1 MHVNAHLDVDLVA
14 VQQTDVLTLML
25 ELEAPIP
32 DVGAPRANATVV
44 VVLDRSGS
52 MSDGRLEAAKTALVA
67 LVDRLAPQDRLG
79 LVTFDEEVEVVV
91 PAGPVTDKPALKQRI
106 ADIET
111 GGMTNLSGGLLRGI
125 QEARRVAGPT
135 GATVV
140 LLSDGH
146 ANHGVTDPA
155 KLEAVAQ
162 RAGVTLSTVGLGLGY
177 DEDLLGAIA
186 RGGRGDHVFAEG
198 VDAAGPALAAQV
210 DGLLS
215 KSVQA
220 ASLLIRPIGAV
231 EGVELFN
238 DLPGQGVEGGVM
250 VELGDLWAGEQRTL
264 LVGLHVPAM
273 PGLGLAEVASLELRY
288 VALPGLVEET
298 VTLPV
303 FVNVVPGDEAA
314 GRIAN
319 PKVRQELL
327 FQQAQKSKRE
337 AMDDLA
343 RGDVAGA
350 AMTLRDAAGVLPPL
364 HDEERDVLLSMATE
378 AEQDDAVRA
387 RKRLAADHAR
397 KSRRR
402 GREE

>member
-1 MHVNAHLDVDLVA
+1 MVILSIICG
-14 VQQTDVLTLML
+14 
-25 ELEAPIP
+25 EAGGQRSA
-32 DVGAPRANATVV
+32 GADQPRQAA
-44 VVLDRSGS
+44 R
-52 MSDGRLEAAKTALVA
+52 EARGVFLTALK
-67 LVDRLAPQDRLG
+67 R
-79 LVTFDEEVEVVV
+79 
-91 PAGPVTDKPALKQRI
+91 RI

-135 GATVV
+135 GATVI

-238 DLPGQGVEGGVM
+238 DLPGQGVDGGVM
-250 VELGDLWAGEQRTL
+250 VELEDLWAGEQRTL

-273 PGLGLAEVASLELRY
+273 PALGLAEVASLELRY

-327 FQQAQKSKRE
+327 FQQAQKSKRD
-337 AMDDLA
+337 AMEDLG

-350 AMTLRDAAGVLPPL
+350 AMTLRDAAGFLPPE

-387 RKRLAADHAR
+387 RKRMAADYSS

>member
-1 MHVNAHLDVDLVA
+1 MHVKAHLDVDLVA

-25 ELEAPIP
+25 ELEAPVPTAGSTRP
-32 DVGAPRANATVV
+32 DATVV

-52 MSDGRLEAAKTALVA
+52 MGDGRLEAAKTALAA
-67 LVDRLAPQDRLG
+67 LVDRLAPQGRLG
-79 LVTFDEEVEVVV
+79 LVTFDEEVEVVL
-91 PAGPVTDKPALKQRI
+91 PAGPVTDKPALEKRI

-273 PGLGLAEVASLELRY
+273 PGLGLAEVASLELHY

-327 FQQAQKSKRE
+327 FQQAQRSKRE
-337 AMDDLA
+337 AMDDLS

-350 AMTLRDAAGVLPPL
+350 AMALRGAAGFLPSE
-364 HDEERDVLLSMATE
+364 HDEERDVLLSMAAE

-387 RKRLAADHAR
+387 RKRMAADSAN

-402 GREE
+402 GRGR

>member
-14 VQQTDVLTLML
+14 VQQTDLLTLML
-25 ELEAPIP
+25 ELEAPTP
-32 DVGAPRANATVV
+32 DAGAPRADATVV
-44 VVLDRSGS
+44 IVLDRSGS
-52 MSDGRLEAAKTALVA
+52 MGDGRLEAAKTALAA

-79 LVTFDEEVEVVV
+79 LVVFDSEVEVVL
-91 PAGPVTDKPALKQRI
+91 PAGPVTDKAALKRRI
-106 ADIET
+106 AHIET

-155 KLEAVAQ
+155 KLEAAAQ
-162 RAGVTLSTVGLGLGY
+162 RAGVTVSTVGLGLGY
-177 DEDLLGAIA
+177 DEDLLAAIA
-186 RGGRGDHVFAEG
+186 RGGRGDHVFAED

-231 EGVELFN
+231 EGVELYN

-264 LVGLHVPAM
+264 LIGLHVPAM
-273 PGLGLAEVASLELRY
+273 PGLGLAQVASLELRY

-298 VTLPV
+298 VTLPI

-314 GRIAN
+314 GRTAN

-327 FQQAQKSKRE
+327 FQQAQKSKRT

-343 RGDVAGA
+343 HGDVARA
-350 AMTLRDAAGVLPPL
+350 AMTLRDAAICLPPE
-364 HDEERDVLLSMATE
+364 HDEERDVLLSMAVE
-378 AEQDDAVRA
+378 AEQDDAGRA
-387 RKRLAADHAR
+387 RKRMAADYSS